1 MSQASERRAAL
12 ADFLKSRRA
21 ALPPASL
28 GIRSGARR
36 RTPGLRREELAQ
48 AAGISAT
55 WYTWIEQGRDV
66 SVSPQALSRLAQTL
80 HLSPAERAYLFEL
93 AEKRDPRLPDAD
105 ASAVAPPALIAS
117 VQSMAVPAYVL
128 DRSYTAVAWNDAAAD
143 LFVGW
148 LDEDSDRNLLR
159 YIFLNPAAKKL
170 IGDWEDR
177 SHRVQAE
184 FRADVSRTLDD
195 PAIAALIADLRRR
208 SVLFDAAWQRQAVTV
223 REGGLRRFT
232 HPRHGKRSYEQ
243 LTFAYAPR
251 PEFKLTML
259 MPATG

>member
-1 MSQASERRAAL
+1 MAQAERRTAL
-12 ADFLKSRRA
+12 AEFLRNRRA

-28 GIRSGARR
+28 GIRKGARR

-66 SVSPQALSRLAQTL
+66 SVSAQALSRLAQAL
-80 HLSPAERAYLFEL
+80 HLSPAERTYLFEL
-93 AEKRDPRLPDAD
+93 AERRDPRLPDAD
-105 ASAVAPPALIAS
+105 ANAAAPPALITAVKS
-117 VQSMAVPAYVL
+117 IAVPAYVL
-128 DRSYTAVAWNDAAAD
+128 DRGYTAMAWNDAAAT

-148 LDEDSDRNLLR
+148 LDDGSDRNLLR

-170 IGDWEDR
+170 IGDWEER
-177 SHRVQAE
+177 SARVQAE
-184 FRADVSRTLDD
+184 FRADVSRALDD

-208 SVLFDAAWQRQAVTV
+208 SVLFDAAWQRQAVTA
-223 REGGLRRFT
+223 REGGLRRFN
-232 HPRHGKRSYEQ
+232 HPRDGKRSYEQ

-251 PEFKLTML
+251 PEFKLVML
-259 MPATG
+259 MPAS